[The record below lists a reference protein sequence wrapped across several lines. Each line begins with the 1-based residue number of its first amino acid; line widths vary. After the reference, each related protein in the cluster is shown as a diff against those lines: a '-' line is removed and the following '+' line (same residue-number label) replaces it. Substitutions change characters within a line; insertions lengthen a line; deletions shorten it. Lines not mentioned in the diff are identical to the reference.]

1 MCVDAGKIDI
11 KLKNENFSEF
21 CTRIGYKTYFNV
33 MITTLKNICVLQIYV
48 IVMKPIFNKTYKGK
62 KKVKI
67 YM

>member
-1 MCVDAGKIDI
+1 MNIFQILHQNRVQKIIQCHDNNI
-11 KLKNENFSEF
+11 
-21 CTRIGYKTYFNV
+21 
-33 MITTLKNICVLQIYV
+33 KNICVLQVYV